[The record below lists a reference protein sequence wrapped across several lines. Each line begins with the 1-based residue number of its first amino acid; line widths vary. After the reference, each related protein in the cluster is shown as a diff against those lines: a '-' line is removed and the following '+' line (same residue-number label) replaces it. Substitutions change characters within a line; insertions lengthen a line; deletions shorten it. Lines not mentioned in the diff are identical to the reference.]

1 MKKLFLFVGLLMVS
15 ISFAN
20 SLETNQFKE
29 TFIEVAKVNNE
40 SVEEVFIQEEQEL
53 KDLIR
58 RFCFTSVTYWYQGTT
73 YHPMTDTYVDRYL
86 VVTTTTCY

>member
-40 SVEEVFIQEEQEL
+40 SVEEVFIQEVNHE
-53 KDLIR
+53 
-58 RFCFTSVTYWYQGTT
+58 SNN
-73 YHPMTDTYVDRYL
+73 
-86 VVTTTTCY
+86 